1 MHPHATNRVEASP
14 LAVVDLTPPRV
25 GGQAPLLLPAAKEYR
40 TLRVVLIKPSKYDD
54 EGYVVRFWR
63 GVLPNNSLHVLHG
76 LTEDVKRRGVFGD
89 IAIQVDTFDETA
101 QKVPVK
107 QIVRWSRQP
116 ATKLVVGLVGV
127 QTNQF
132 PRALDLGKQFR
143 AHGID
148 VIMGGFHTSGTI
160 NMLGEQEPDIQEL
173 IRESIIVVS
182 GEVEGYWEGILAD
195 VLNGRL
201 KPVYSFAKD
210 LKNLVNIEEAPPP
223 VMSPKTMKHFA
234 SRTFGTVETSRGCP
248 FACTF
253 CTIINVQGRI
263 MRERSPESI
272 AALVRKNYL
281 ENGFNF
287 YFFTDDNFAR
297 KKQWRETFEALIR
310 LRQEGIKIAFM
321 VQVDLA
327 RKPKDFVRLAA
338 EAGCIHVFIGLE
350 SVNPQNLKAQGKP
363 QNKVD
368 EYRSNIR
375 EWHDAGILVQSGYII
390 GLPFDTKEQ
399 IGRDIQFLM
408 DEIQLDVGSFF
419 MFTPLPGSHDHLEMR
434 KRGEWMDP
442 DFNKRDSFHAVI
454 KHPNM
459 TAEEWT
465 EAYEEAWKTFY
476 SKENITRIL
485 ARWSHNPRIY
495 WNAVLMLMWYKSAA
509 LIEKTH
515 PMIAGFFR
523 LKDRCTR
530 RPGFTAD
537 SLPVHLWKRTKDVF
551 RLVGSWAR
559 CLKEMEEIWLQ
570 TRPRSEREKHWA
582 EEIERIQG
590 EIWHTLKIA
599 EWQKAYHDARASL
612 PAKARALL
620 DPFEDLSSKILLSRK
635 DLDAFLKKWESQQGR
650 LQDLYHRFARE
661 DGPAKRWLDHLSR
674 LHQEAWQSS
683 KVQEWQARYADFRYQ
698 LPSKMHLLYVK
709 FDALSNRVVYSR
721 QDLKNCWART
731 SEHLH
736 ALRIWNIRPAR
747 VAVTFFKELHLFTMF
762 TRGVISSLSA
772 TDDWSLVKSEKVSRA
787 G

>member
-1 MHPHATNRVEASP
+1 MRQHATDFVESSS
-14 LAVVDLTPPRV
+14 LAVIESTRPQPKPEP
-25 GGQAPLLLPAAKEYR
+25 PLLLPEARRYQS
-40 TLRVVLIKPSKYDD
+40 LRVILIKPSKYDD

-63 GVLPNNSLHVLHG
+63 GVLPGNSLNVLHG
-76 LTEDVKRRGVFGD
+76 LTEDVRRRRVLGD
-89 IAIQVDTFDETA
+89 IAVQVDTFDEA
-101 QKVPVK
+101 AEKVPVK
-107 QIVRWSRQP
+107 RIVRWSQQP
-116 ATKLVVGLVGV
+116 ATKLVVCLVGV

-132 PRALDLGKQFR
+132 PRALDLGRQFR

-148 VIMGGFHTSGTI
+148 VIMGGFHTSGTV
-160 NMLGEQEPDIQEL
+160 NMLGEQEPDIQDL

-182 GEVEGYWEGILAD
+182 GEVEGHWEGILAD

-201 KPVYSFAKD
+201 KPLYSFAQD
-210 LKNLVNIEEAPPP
+210 LKNLVDIEEAPPP
-223 VMSPKTMKHFA
+223 VMSPKTMRHFA

-253 CTIINVQGRI
+253 CTIINVQGRT
-263 MRERSPESI
+263 MRERSPQSI
-272 AALVRKNYL
+272 ADLVRRNYL

-310 LRQEGIKIAFM
+310 LHEEGIKVSFM
-321 VQVDLA
+321 MQVDLA

-338 EAGCIHVFIGLE
+338 EAGCTQVFIGME
-350 SVNPQNLKAQGKP
+350 SVNPQNLKAEGKP
-363 QNKVD
+363 QNKVE
-368 EYRSNIR
+368 EYRDIVR
-375 EWHDAGILVQSGYII
+375 EWHDAGILVQTGYII

-399 IGRDIQFLM
+399 IQRDIQHLM
-408 DEIQLDVGSFF
+408 DEIQPDVGSFF
-419 MFTPLPGSHDHLEMR
+419 MLTPLPGSHDHLEMR

-442 DFNKRDSFHAVI
+442 DFNKRDSFHPVI
-454 KHPNM
+454 QHPHM

-485 ARWSHNPRIY
+485 SRWSHNLRIY
-495 WNAVLMLMWYKSAA
+495 WNAVCMLMWYKNAS

-523 LKDRCTR
+523 LKDRRAR
-530 RPGFTAD
+530 RPGFAVD
-537 SLPVHLWKRTKDVF
+537 SLPVHLWKRTKDVI
-551 RLVGSWAR
+551 RLAVSWAR
-559 CLKEMEEIWLQ
+559 LLKEMEEIWLQ
-570 TRPRSEREKHWA
+570 TRPRSEREKRWA

-590 EIWHTLKIA
+590 EIWQTLKIA
-599 EWQKAYHDARASL
+599 EWQKAYHDARAAL

-620 DPFEDLSSKILLSRK
+620 DPFEDLSSKILLGPK
-635 DLDAFLKKWESQQGR
+635 DLNAFLKKWESQQGR
-650 LQDLYHRFARE
+650 LQDLYRRFARE
-661 DGPAKRWLDHLSR
+661 DGPVKRWLDHLSE
-674 LHQEAWQSS
+674 LHQEARQSL
-683 KVQEWQARYADFRYQ
+683 KVQEWQARYADFRHH

-731 SEHLH
+731 SEHLSG
-736 ALRIWNIRPAR
+736 LRIWSIRPAR
-747 VAVTFFKELHLFTMF
+747 LAATCFKEVCLSTTF
-762 TRGVISSLSA
+762 TRRAIASFYMRERG
-772 TDDWSLVKSEKVSRA
+772 LVKSEEVSKA